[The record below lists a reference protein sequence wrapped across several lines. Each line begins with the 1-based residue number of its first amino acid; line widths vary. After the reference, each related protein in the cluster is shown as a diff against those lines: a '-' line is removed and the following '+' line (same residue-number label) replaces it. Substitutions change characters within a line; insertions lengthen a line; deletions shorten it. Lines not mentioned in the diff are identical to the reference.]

1 MVLIFKSGIALVFLW
16 SWSRPSGCYNTMR
29 IKGYFMRP
37 HVVVNVAMSADGKIS
52 TRERRQVKISGPE
65 DFIRV
70 DRLKAASDAVMV
82 GIGTVLTDDPSL
94 TVKSDDLKRKRRE
107 QGKDEHPVRVI
118 VDSTARIPLSA
129 SVLHKGEG
137 VRVVA
142 VSRKADPVK
151 VAELK
156 NLAKVIVAGE
166 DDVDLRSVLDQLGSM
181 GVRHLM
187 VEGGGTLIASLFG
200 KGLVDEFY
208 TFVGNIII
216 GGADAPT
223 PADGGGF
230 VKQADFSR
238 LVLLE
243 VIPMGEGIVLHWNVK
258 EGNQ

>member
-1 MVLIFKSGIALVFLW
+1 
-16 SWSRPSGCYNTMR
+16 
-29 IKGYFMRP
+29 
-37 HVVVNVAMSADGKIS
+37 
-52 TRERRQVKISGPE
+52 
-65 DFIRV
+65 
-70 DRLKAASDAVMV
+70 
-82 GIGTVLTDDPSL
+82 
-94 TVKSDDLKRKRRE
+94 VKSDDLKRKRKE
-107 QGKDEHPVRVI
+107 QGKDEHPIRVI
-118 VDSTARIPLSA
+118 VDSTARIPLNA

-181 GVRHLM
+181 GIRHLM

-200 KGLVDEFY
+200 KGLIDEIY

-230 VKQADFSR
+230 VKEADFPR
-238 LVLLE
+238 LALLE
-243 VIPMGEGIVLHWNVK
+243 VIHMGEGIVLHWNVK
-258 EGNQ
+258 EGNQN